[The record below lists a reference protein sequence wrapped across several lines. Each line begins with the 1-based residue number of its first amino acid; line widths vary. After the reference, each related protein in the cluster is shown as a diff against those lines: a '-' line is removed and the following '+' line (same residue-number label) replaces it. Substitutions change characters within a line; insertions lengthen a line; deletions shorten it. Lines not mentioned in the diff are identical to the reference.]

1 MKGLFNKMLIAVFAI
16 LISPCFVACNDASDE
31 PLAEIVSFSGIK
43 ELDIAALESQ
53 DYVTG
58 YFELDVTGKWSVSSD
73 KMWVTFSTAADG
85 EYYYDIQGGTDID
98 KVYVKVSNVAR
109 GFAESNAVVSLM
121 AGNSEKTVSV
131 ITRPAKSYE
140 FSVLAEN
147 DDVLEEIA
155 IGENATALVR
165 FNANFECG
173 ILEYPD
179 WLMEPV
185 MESDGVRFNVVTDL
199 VPMAQ
204 EEGAL
209 VVANKSLTQK
219 YTLPISY
226 VGMNPYIVNIE
237 GDSPWGWIVSLDGQ
251 EFKKD
256 KASLSDD
263 SEESTIYGSLNMNI
277 VCRDLSYK
285 FVFTEN
291 NNETLYIKEG
301 EQAWIK
307 AIRDENDPKKV
318 SVTVAEFEKKSSRS
332 GYLFAV
338 PDALYDDFKSTLEA
352 GKDTITFAEKNDSI
366 PIYNYVLAD
375 VIQKDAGFKVFMVD
389 DDGSEKEIPCESD
402 ENADYYVKLSNEFT
416 IDDVMACDVELGK
429 SYIINTKL
437 TFEDWPSIGDAYN
450 GAWHDINAK
459 KVDEIF
465 PLEGIL
471 FDAYVK
477 EHGDGY
483 YRVYI
488 TMPEVWDEYEN
499 AGLGNNII
507 LRLFTPDGVNI
518 KALVLRVQK

>member
-1 MKGLFNKMLIAVFAI
+1 MKGLFNKILIAVFAI

-43 ELDIAALESQ
+43 ELDIYALESQ
-53 DYVTG
+53 DDVTG

-73 KMWVTFSTAADG
+73 RMWVTFSTSADG
-85 EYYYDIQGGTDID
+85 EYYYDIQGSADVK
-98 KVYVKVSNVAR
+98 KVYVKVSNSAR
-109 GFAESNAVVSLM
+109 GFAESNAVVSLI
-121 AGNSEKTVSV
+121 AGDTEKTVSV

-147 DDVLEEIA
+147 DDVLEEIV

-185 MESDGVRFNVVTDL
+185 VESDGVRFNVVTDL

-209 VVANKSLTQK
+209 VVANNSLTQK

-256 KASLSDD
+256 KASLSDE
-263 SEESTIYGSLNMNI
+263 SEDEVIYGSLNMNV
-277 VCRDLSYK
+277 VCRDYSYK
-285 FVFTEN
+285 FVFAEN
-291 NNETLYIKEG
+291 ISETLYIKED

-307 AIRDENDPKKV
+307 ALRDENDPKKV
-318 SVTVAEFEKKSSRS
+318 TVTVAEFEKKSSRA

-366 PIYNYVLAD
+366 PVFNYVLAD
-375 VIQKDAGFKVFMVD
+375 VLQKDAGFKVFMVE
-389 DDGSEKEIPCESD
+389 DGSEIPCESD

-437 TFEDWPSIGDAYN
+437 TYEDWPSIGGAYN

-459 KVDEIF
+459 DIKEF
-465 PLEGIL
+465 YPMEGVL
-471 FDAYVK
+471 FDASVE
-477 EHGDGY
+477 EHEDGY

-488 TMPEVWDEYEN
+488 TIPDVWDEYEE
-499 AGLGNNII
+499 AGLGKNII

-518 KALVLRVQK
+518 KALVLRVQE

>member
-1 MKGLFNKMLIAVFAI
+1 MKVFIDKFLIVAFAI
-16 LISPCFVACNDASDE
+16 SICSCFVACNDTTDTE
-31 PLAEIVSFSGIK
+31 TPAEIVSFSDIK
-43 ELDIAALESQ
+43 ELDINGLETQ
-53 DYVTG
+53 DFVTG

-73 KMWVTFSTAADG
+73 KMWVTFSTTADG
-85 EYYYDIQGGTDID
+85 EYFYDIQGGADVD

-109 GFAESNAVVSLM
+109 GFDESNAVVSLS
-121 AGNSEKTVSV
+121 AGNDERTVAV
-131 ITRPAKSYE
+131 ITRPAESYK
-140 FSVLAEN
+140 FAMLSEN
-147 DDVLEEIA
+147 DEVLTSIVVD
-155 IGENATALVR
+155 ENATAWAR
-165 FNANFECG
+165 FDANFECG
-173 ILEYPD
+173 IIEYPE

-185 MESDGVRFNVVTDL
+185 LENDGYRLNVISDCAPMEQTGK
-199 VPMAQ
+199 
-204 EEGAL
+204 L
-209 VVANKSLTQK
+209 VVANRSLTEK
-219 YTLPISY
+219 YEYPIDY

-277 VCRDLSYK
+277 VCRDLSYQ

-375 VIQKDAGFKVFMVD
+375 VIQKDAGFKVFMAD

-437 TFEDWPSIGDAYN
+437 TFEDWPSIGGAYN

-471 FDAYVK
+471 FDAYVE